1 MRLHRNLACAVLGAL
16 FVLQVVHAPGLVL
29 AADNQ
34 IAAAIAE
41 PALPPAWASA
51 IRWRSIGPANMSGR
65 IGALAVYE
73 ADPMTYWVGTAS
85 GGLLKT
91 TNAGTTYEHQFDRE
105 TTVSIGDVAV
115 AASDPS
121 IVWVGTGEKRP
132 RNSVSYGDGVY
143 KSTDGGKTW
152 TNMGLRDSFQI
163 GKVIIHPTDP
173 NIVYVGA
180 LGRLYGPNE
189 ERGLYKTTDGG
200 KSWERILYVDDKT
213 GVVDVDMHPTD
224 PQTLWAA
231 TYERERDLYDTNDPS
246 KKWGPGG
253 GIWKTTDGGKTW
265 KRLTQ
270 GLPTVQIGRVGV
282 DVYRKN
288 PDVLYA
294 VVESERITQLPPDT
308 AFMGMSGEN
317 AEVGARLTS
326 ITANGPSDKAG
337 LKTGDIIIAMND
349 ERIGSYA
356 DLTRAIRQQRAGDT
370 VTFEYVRDRQFGK
383 AEVTFTKREGA
394 LTEQAFSGGLGGQ
407 RENVQDDQGRD
418 GHEMGGIYRSEDG
431 GETWKR
437 INSLNPRPMYY
448 SELRVDPSDDNYVY
462 VLGTSLYRSRD
473 GGKTFTGDGAR
484 GGVHVDH
491 HALWINPKDG
501 RHMILGNDGGVYV
514 THDRMENWDHHNHVA
529 IGQFYHVAVDPTPFY
544 NVYGGLQDNGSWGG
558 PNRTRTSTGPV
569 NTDWISIGGGDGFV
583 CRVDP
588 NDPKQIYFESQN
600 GGMGRIHLGT
610 GERGFIRP
618 RAQRGQTY
626 RFNWN
631 TPYMLS
637 SHNSRIYYVAGNY
650 VFKSLDRGDNLRVI
664 SPEITRTQQGSATA
678 FGESP
683 RDPDVLYVGTD
694 CGALW
699 MTRDGG
705 VTWTDLFSGETKAT
719 SGQAA
724 TPAAPAGTGAAPPA
738 TGTGG
743 GAAGTPGSREAAML
757 RQMIGRMDANNDGKL
772 QRDEVP
778 QQMRALFDR
787 VDANKDGV
795 IDDSELAAL
804 AGGGDQPAAPAS
816 GDPVTGTW
824 KSRLVGAGIPAEA
837 SEFTLTLTLAADN
850 SVKGRFE
857 SPTMKGDS
865 TEGTFDRSSGA
876 LTMTFN
882 LDRGAVKLTGAIRNG
897 VISGSMDVASGLLQ
911 IRFEGR
917 KEGGAEAPAASTAS
931 RGGGG
936 RTGSGAATAPPA
948 TTPPPAAPPTPPT
961 PPPAPPADP
970 VSGTWDAELVSD
982 QIPPGAGAFTM
993 KLKLE
998 SGNRVTGTVSS
1009 SQGDGTIREGSFDA
1023 ARGMVRAV
1031 IATGDADI
1039 VLTGTIKDGAMTGDV
1054 SIGDGAFTAGFKAR
1068 KSGEPALL
1076 LQPISSEPLSLAFD
1090 DVVSGEWTGRFV
1102 SDDMPPDAG
1111 AFTMKLA
1118 LGEGGKVTG
1127 TYTSRFGDNAIESGS
1142 FNAETGDLK
1151 IAFSTGRGE
1160 GTIEGKIADGKF
1172 TGTLTAGGG
1181 QFTVPVEAARTAP
1194 AAPSTP
1200 PAAAAPAAPAPR
1212 PAPAAQPAPPDGPAS
1227 IDKLLPK
1234 RMCVSAIE
1242 PSRYVD
1248 GRVYVTFDGH
1258 RSDNDEAWVF
1268 VSEDYGRTWKP
1279 IRQGLPRGSTRVIR
1293 EDIQNPDVLYLG
1305 TEFSAFASV
1314 DRGATWTRINNNLPT
1329 VAVHEFAQH
1338 PTSGEIVAGT
1348 HGRSLWIADVTPI
1361 RQMTQEARAAAAH
1374 LYRPTTAIM
1383 WRSEPARGA
1392 SGTRRFIGENPP
1404 TGVPIYYS
1412 LTRRPQSISLTI
1424 EELDG
1429 RVLRE
1434 LSAATEPGLYRVLWD
1449 FRRAPQQP
1457 QGGPGGAGGGAGR
1470 GGGGGG
1476 GGGAGAAL
1484 PPGRYRVVLTV
1495 DGNRLTQ
1502 ELNVVGDPDY
1512 PDVFRAIRSQEQFE
1526 EAWNAFRREL
1536 RGEGEFAEQREVIHH

>member
-1 MRLHRNLACAVLGAL
+1 MRLHRNLACAALGAL
-16 FVLQVVHAPGLVL
+16 FVLQVALAPGMAL
-29 AADNQ
+29 AAHNQ
-34 IAAAIAE
+34 AGSIVAD
-41 PALPPAWASA
+41 PALPPSWVSA

-65 IGALAVYE
+65 IGSLAVYE
-73 ADPMTYWVGTAS
+73 ADPMIYWVGTAS

-105 TTVSIGDVAV
+105 ATVSIGDVAV
-115 AASDPS
+115 AASDPN

-152 TNMGLRDSFQI
+152 TNMGLKDSFQI

-173 NIVYVGA
+173 NTVYVGA

-224 PQTLWAA
+224 PQTLWVA

-270 GLPTVQIGRVGV
+270 GLPTVQIGRVGI

-288 PDVLYA
+288 PDVVYA

-317 AEVGARLTS
+317 AEVGAKLTS
-326 ITANGPSDKAG
+326 ITANGPADKGG
-337 LKTGDIIIAMND
+337 LKVGDIIIAMND

-356 DLTRAIRQQRAGDT
+356 ELTRAIRQQRAGDT

-383 AEVTFTKREGA
+383 AEVTFAKREGP

-407 RENVQDDQGRD
+407 RENVQDEQGRD
-418 GHEMGGIYRSEDG
+418 GHEMGGIYRSVDG

-448 SELRVDPSDDNYVY
+448 SELRVDPSDDNHVY

-529 IGQFYHVAVDPTPFY
+529 IGQFYHVAVDHTPLY

-618 RAQRGQTY
+618 RAQRGQAY

-678 FGESP
+678 LGESP

-699 MTRDGG
+699 VTRNGG

-719 SGQAA
+719 SGTANTQAA
-724 TPAAPAGTGAAPPA
+724 PSG
-738 TGTGG
+738 GG
-743 GAAGTPGSREAAML
+743 GAGGGGGGGADGGSREAAML

-795 IDDSELAAL
+795 IDDAELTALAAS
-804 AGGGDQPAAPAS
+804 GGGQPAPPATD
-816 GDPVTGTW
+816 DPVSGTW

-850 SVKGRFE
+850 TVKGRFE

-882 LDRGAVKLTGAIRNG
+882 LDRGAVKLTGAIRDG
-897 VISGSMDVASGLLQ
+897 AISGNMEVASGLLQ

-917 KEGGAEAPAASTAS
+917 KEGGEAPAPATPARS
-931 RGGGG
+931 GG
-936 RTGSGAATAPPA
+936 RASGAEA
-948 TTPPPAAPPTPPT
+948 TTPPPAAPPTPSAPAA
-961 PPPAPPADP
+961 APPADP
-970 VSGTWDAELVSD
+970 VSGTWNAELVSD

-993 KLKLE
+993 KLRLE
-998 SGNRVTGTVSS
+998 GGTRVTGTVSS
-1009 SQGDGTIREGSFDA
+1009 PQGDGTIRGGSFDA
-1023 ARGMVRAV
+1023 SRGIVRAV

-1054 SIGDGAFTAGFKAR
+1054 TVGDGAFSAGFKAR

-1076 LQPISSEPLSLAFD
+1076 LQPISSESATSSLD

-1111 AFTMKLA
+1111 AFSMKLT
-1118 LGEGGKVTG
+1118 LGDGGKVTG
-1127 TYTSRFGDNAIESGS
+1127 TYTSRFGDNTIESGS
-1142 FNAETGDLK
+1142 FDAETGLLR

-1181 QFTVPVEAARTAP
+1181 QFVIPVEATRSAPARAVTSPATAP
-1194 AAPSTP
+1194 ATP
-1200 PAAAAPAAPAPR
+1200 KP
-1212 PAPAAQPAPPDGPAS
+1212 AQPATAAQTPPSGPEP
-1227 IDKLLPK
+1227 IDQLLPK
-1234 RMCVSAIE
+1234 RMGVSAIE

-1258 RSDNDEAWVF
+1258 RSDNDEPWVF
-1268 VSEDYGRTWKP
+1268 VSEDFGRTWKP
-1279 IRQGLPRGSTRVIR
+1279 IRDGLPRGSTRVIR

-1314 DRGATWTRINNNLPT
+1314 DRGVTWTRINNNLPT

-1338 PTSGEIVAGT
+1338 PTSGEIVAAT
-1348 HGRSLWIADVTPI
+1348 HGRSLWIADITPI
-1361 RQMTQEARAAAAH
+1361 RQMTQEARTAPAH

-1383 WRSEPARGA
+1383 WRSEPSRGS
-1392 SGTRRFIGENPP
+1392 SGTRRFVGENPP
-1404 TGVPIYYS
+1404 TGTPVFYS
-1412 LTRRPQSISLTI
+1412 ITRKPQSISLTI

-1429 RVLRE
+1429 RVVRE
-1434 LSAATEPGLYRVLWD
+1434 LPAASEPGLYRVQWD
-1449 FRRAPQQP
+1449 LRRAPQQA
-1457 QGGPGGAGGGAGR
+1457 QGGGGAAGGGGGR

-1476 GGGAGAAL
+1476 GGATL

-1502 ELNVVGDPDY
+1502 DLNVVGDPDY
-1512 PDVFRAIRSQEQFE
+1512 PDVFRAIRSQEQYE
-1526 EAWNAFRREL
+1526 EEWNAFRREL
-1536 RGEGEFAEQREVIHH
+1536 RGEGEFAPQRDVIHD